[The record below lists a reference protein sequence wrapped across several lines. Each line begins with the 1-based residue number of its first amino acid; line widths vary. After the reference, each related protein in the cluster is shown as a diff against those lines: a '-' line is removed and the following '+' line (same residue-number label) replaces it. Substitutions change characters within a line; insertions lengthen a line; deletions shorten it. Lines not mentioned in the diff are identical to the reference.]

1 MFKLAFCYIKKMKR
15 NTIICI
21 TGIAVSIMLLFSLVQ
36 IGELIISNYKNM
48 ILSVSNY
55 DYFITDL
62 DKETA
67 DEIQERYQSR
77 YRMTQFI
84 PWARS
89 VENAAIYHDLIGAA
103 GDWMSLF
110 QVELLE
116 GAAPTGKNE
125 ICLQQ
130 SYVEEKGIRVGDTL
144 SLPLEIGYMTETS
157 ADFTVSGIL
166 SNPPAYRSGIYM
178 FVSIDTAENI
188 LQGID
193 REQLAEDPAY
203 IEYILMNSN
212 GFPNEEDSNELYSYI
227 FQTYGKDV
235 FQNIQVNER
244 KLELESDQGIYHL
257 LSAAIWGIV
266 IFIAVVM
273 TIFIY
278 YMMQIS
284 FQSKM
289 NQYGTMRALGAGN
302 AGIGRMILSELFIYG
317 CVGMSLGCLAG
328 ILFNKIFAKTFIR
341 IFVGDQIDRIQT
353 SYRMVLYVMG
363 LVAVSIIVIYLR
375 IMLGL
380 RKKKPIELIHSTDHV
395 VKKKFFICKNN
406 IVEMVVNNS
415 FRNKRSSSALLVTM
429 TLAFLAVLFL
439 GNSLGSISFEMDKTM
454 LAFADLEVSVILDIE
469 ALTGESKIEEE
480 DLGALAQYADEVY
493 YQGWETEY
501 SAYDDNGENLTRIW
515 IYSQNLMDQLI
526 RMQHLDRGTRV
537 VYAGQDEQEITEKQ
551 IILKDGN
558 ENSIPVRIDA
568 VVDMGWSSLAGEIAT
583 GIPLIIIGE
592 EYARELFGREPR
604 WVDVYLAGNSLNTN
618 DVREILPANKYVIYD
633 LYNVM
638 GEAFTQMQAM
648 LILITYMMAALIGLV
663 VFMITSIVK
672 QNFEHRRK
680 EIGMMRAIGAS
691 QSRMERMLCG
701 EIFILVILACM
712 LASVLVAPV
721 SMYVYKILN
730 GEAGMGTTGYL
741 IGIPVTLL
749 LCGIVIYGNVRKCMK
764 EKTMEL
770 LRSEG

>member
-1 MFKLAFCYIKKMKR
+1 MLRLAFCYIKKMKR

-21 TGIAVSIMLLFSLVQ
+21 TGIAISIMLLFSLVQ
-36 IGELIISNYKNM
+36 IGELILSNYKNM
-48 ILSVSNY
+48 VLSVSSY
-55 DYFITDL
+55 DYFITGL

-67 DEIQERYQSR
+67 DEIHERYQSW

-89 VENAAIYHDLIGAA
+89 LENSAIYHDLVGVA
-103 GDWMSLF
+103 GDWMTIF

-116 GAAPTGKNE
+116 GAVPTGKNE
-125 ICLQQ
+125 ICLEQ
-130 SYVEEKGIRVGDTL
+130 SYAEEKGIRVGDTL
-144 SLPLEIGYMTETS
+144 SLPLEIGYTTETS

-166 SNPPAYRSGIYM
+166 SNIGAYRTGTFM
-178 FVSIDTAENI
+178 LVSIDTAENI

-193 REQLAEDPAY
+193 RKQLAEDPDY
-203 IEYILMNSN
+203 IEYILMNSD
-212 GFPNEEDSNELYSYI
+212 GFPDREDSTELYSYI
-227 FQTYGKDV
+227 FETYGKDV
-235 FQNIQVNER
+235 LQNIQVNER
-244 KLELESDQGIYHL
+244 KLELESDQGMYHL
-257 LSAAIWGIV
+257 ISMAIWGIV

-302 AGIGRMILSELFIYG
+302 AAIGRMIISELFIYG
-317 CVGMSLGCLAG
+317 FVGLSLGCMAG
-328 ILFNKIFAKTFIR
+328 ILFNQIFAKIFIR
-341 IFVGDQIDRIQT
+341 IFVGDQIDRIQI
-353 SYRMVLYVMG
+353 SYRMILYIVG
-363 LVAVSIIVIYLR
+363 LVAASIIIVYLR

-380 RKKKPIELIHSTDHV
+380 SKKKPIELIRNTDHV
-395 VKKKFFICKNN
+395 VKKKLFTCKNN

-415 FRNKRSSSALLVTM
+415 FRNKRSSSALFVTM

-439 GNSLGSISFEMDKTM
+439 GNGLSSISFEFGDTM
-454 LAFADLEVSVILDIE
+454 FAIADMEVSVILDME
-469 ALTGESKIEEE
+469 AMMGESKIEEE
-480 DLGALAQYADEVY
+480 DIRTLAQYADEVY

-501 SAYDDNGENLTRIW
+501 AAYHENGESLARVW
-515 IYSQNLMDQLI
+515 IYSQNLMEQLI
-526 RMQHLDRGTRV
+526 RMQHMDRGTRV
-537 VYAGQDEQEITEKQ
+537 VFVCPDEQEPPKDQ
-551 IILKDGN
+551 VVLKNGN
-558 ENSIPVRIDA
+558 GNSIPVMVDA
-568 VVDMGWSSLAGEIAT
+568 VVDMGWSSLAGETAS
-583 GIPLIIIGE
+583 GIPLIIIEE

-604 WVDVYLAGNSLNTN
+604 WVDVYLAGKGLNSKEM
-618 DVREILPANKYVIYD
+618 REILPANKYVIND

-638 GEAFTQMQAM
+638 GEAVTQMQAI
-648 LILITYMMAALIGLV
+648 LILITYMMVALMGLV

-691 QSRMERMLCG
+691 QRRMECMLCG
-701 EIFILVILACM
+701 EVFILVILAGM
-712 LASVLVAPV
+712 LASVLAAPV
-721 SMYVYKILN
+721 SMHVYNAIN
-730 GEAGMGTTGYL
+730 EETGMGTSGYL

-749 LCGIVIYGNVRKCMK
+749 FCGIVIYGNVRKCMK